1 MGSEGSLFSRHPLGF
16 VFSTGRSGFARDR
29 SESRSINLYI
39 MDSQTSTVSSQSL
52 NVLQEYYKDVVV
64 EGKQK
69 WECTVCHRTLSSK
82 QRVELHIHKIHG
94 KRL

>member
-1 MGSEGSLFSRHPLGF
+1 M
-16 VFSTGRSGFARDR
+16 
-29 SESRSINLYI
+29 NLYI
-39 MDSQTSTVSSQSL
+39 MDSQTLTVSSQSL

-82 QRVELHIHKIHG
+82 
-94 KRL
+94 

>member
-1 MGSEGSLFSRHPLGF
+1 M
-16 VFSTGRSGFARDR
+16 
-29 SESRSINLYI
+29 NLYI

-94 KRL
+94 KGL